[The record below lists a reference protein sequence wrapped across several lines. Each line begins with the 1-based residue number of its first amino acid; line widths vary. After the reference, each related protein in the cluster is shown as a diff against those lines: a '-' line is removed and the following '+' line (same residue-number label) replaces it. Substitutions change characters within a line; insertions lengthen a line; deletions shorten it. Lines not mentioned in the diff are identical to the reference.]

1 LLTIEK
7 DNKKFL
13 YTFYFK
19 TAMLEKGE
27 DFSSLNIKPFSK
39 LTESVQKKDDRPIEI
54 KVGMTIEEVEK
65 LLGKPKAKA
74 VVGNKVKYKYDDWKI
89 TFEDGKIIE
98 IDF

>member
-1 LLTIEK
+1 MIDL
-7 DNKKFL
+7 
-13 YTFYFK
+13 
-19 TAMLEKGE
+19 
-27 DFSSLNIKPFSK
+27 
-39 LTESVQKKDDRPIEI
+39 IEI